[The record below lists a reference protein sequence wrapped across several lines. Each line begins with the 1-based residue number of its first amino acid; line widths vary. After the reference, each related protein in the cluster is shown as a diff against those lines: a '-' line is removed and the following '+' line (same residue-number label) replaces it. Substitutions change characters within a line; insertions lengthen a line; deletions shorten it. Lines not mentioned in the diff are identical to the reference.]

1 MDNSYPQNNFQK
13 MGELWL
19 PYLPTLVPHIAE
31 LLEDED
37 EYVELE
43 VREGLV
49 RVIEK
54 YWENHWISI

>member
-49 RVIEK
+49 R
-54 YWENHWISI
+54 